1 MLNETFSVILKYC
14 DYVGTFLG
22 TDLKLASFPGG
33 SRPDASFLPASVES
47 ASSITLKK
55 TTRFVYGLPK
65 TRNLSKTMNFS

>member
-1 MLNETFSVILKYC
+1 MA
-14 DYVGTFLG
+14 
-22 TDLKLASFPGG
+22 LKLASFPGG
-33 SRPDASFLPASVES
+33 SPGVASFLAASVES